1 MKKTKILALALIV
14 AVVLTGAGYAAW
26 STKITYNNN
35 MKTAEWNVFV
45 ENDALGDSLVASD
58 KVDNF
63 NSNGTVTGIP
73 STDGYN
79 QYDTK
84 NSADISGAN
93 KVNGTNYVYTIE
105 PTITSKIEKDDTVNF
120 AFYNMH
126 PGTSAT
132 TRFEIRNK
140 GSIPAKIAD
149 VKVIINDGKALNAQQ
164 KALCDAMVVS
174 GQFFDHIGSNPAT
187 PIIGSN
193 FSDKHLYE
201 LESTLEG
208 FLLKYQLKEQHSI
221 TTLDGSEIEVNPGL
235 TFSIPASALKV
246 GDKNVGR
253 LAQLNV
259 KIEFTFVQYN
269 QNTPD
274 VI

>member
-45 ENDALGDSLVASD
+45 ENDAKGDSLVAED

-63 NSNGTVTGIP
+63 NSDGTVTGTL
-73 STDGYN
+73 STDKYN
-79 QYDTK
+79 QYDTRDTV
-84 NSADISGAN
+84 DISGA
-93 KVNGTNYVYTIE
+93 KQANGANFVYTIE

-149 VKVIINDGKALNAQQ
+149 VKVTVNDGKPLNAQQ
-164 KALCDAMVVS
+164 QALYDAMVVS
-174 GQFFDHIGSNPAT
+174 GKFFDHIGSGT
-187 PIIGSN
+187 
-193 FSDKHLYE
+193 
-201 LESTLEG
+201 STLIPNSVFDNVTLSQLENK
-208 FLLKYQLKEQHSI
+208 LKTGLVGYQLKEQHSI
-221 TTLDGSEIEVNPGL
+221 TTLDGSEIEVDPGL

-246 GDKNVGR
+246 NDKNVGR

-269 QNTPD
+269 QNVPTLQ
-274 VI
+274 